1 MFSIGSGIAALYPI
15 TRSIVDD
22 ETEFTRIHL
31 IAGFQSVAQ
40 VPLKKELRSLADYWN
55 FKCTIQLSQL
65 NDETV
70 NLHGFNI
77 KAGRLSKSLVADY
90 LQCND
95 TETTL
100 ILICGTLKF
109 NQSMKEWLLFNVQ
122 WNKKSFPCSMD
133 KGHKY
138 D

>member
-1 MFSIGSGIAALYPI
+1 M
-15 TRSIVDD
+15 
-22 ETEFTRIHL
+22 
-31 IAGFQSVAQ
+31 
-40 VPLKKELRSLADYWN
+40 KKKLFIS
-55 FKCTIQLSQL
+55 
-65 NDETV
+65 DETV

-109 NQSMKEWLLFNVQ
+109 NQSMKEWLLEMNYSYIHIFE
-122 WNKKSFPCSMD
+122 
-133 KGHKY
+133 
-138 D
+138 

>member
-1 MFSIGSGIAALYPI
+1 MGG
-15 TRSIVDD
+15 
-22 ETEFTRIHL
+22 EFI
-31 IAGFQSVAQ
+31 S
-40 VPLKKELRSLADYWN
+40 
-55 FKCTIQLSQL
+55 
-65 NDETV
+65 DETV